1 MTVKIK
7 LIYLI
12 CMILCVFL
20 TFSTVSAADLN
31 VDSISDSISDSIL
44 EPNINSAVEKSQS
57 ESSLTSFNQNR
68 DSIDY
73 NNEDK
78 DCVDSMN
85 ELYNLNLDKSD
96 LNSINSDEKSLK
108 SSLDY
113 INYSSVNKN
122 SSVYT
127 NSLKENPLKANLYT
141 FSDLQSLI
149 DNSRESTVINLD
161 GKTFIGNGTPIT
173 IRKSITINGGSEGNM
188 ATLDAKK
195 LSRILIIGSSNVHLL
210 NCNFINGINFTVELR
225 GNDSSVSNCN
235 FRNNFK
241 HLYVRSGSENFYLQD
256 SNFSFSNSNVSSS
269 VMIIAK
275 NVTVKNSNFF
285 NNTVLDNTG
294 LQGHGAA
301 LQVGENSN
309 STNIGYIIN
318 CTFSN
323 NAVITNANDTH
334 AGALCFRPGIKVINS
349 TFINNYCNKV
359 GGATTL
365 HSDGELINCI
375 FINNTAG
382 EYGGA
387 ISTGFLAFHSWK

>member
-113 INYSSVNKN
+113 INSNSNNKN
-122 SSVYT
+122 SSVFR
-127 NSLKENPLKANLYT
+127 NSLKANPLNVNPLKANSYT
-141 FSDLQSLI
+141 FSDLQNLI
-149 DNSRESTVINLD
+149 DISPDSSVINLD
-161 GKTFIGNGTPIT
+161 GKTFIGNGTPVT
-173 IRKSITINGGSEGNM
+173 IKKSITIDGGSNGNM
-188 ATLDAKK
+188 ATLDAKN
-195 LSRILIIGSSNVHLL
+195 LSKILVIGSSNVHLL

-225 GNDSSVSNCN
+225 
-235 FRNNFK
+235 
-241 HLYVRSGSENFYLQD
+241 
-256 SNFSFSNSNVSSS
+256 
-269 VMIIAK
+269 
-275 NVTVKNSNFF
+275 
-285 NNTVLDNTG
+285 
-294 LQGHGAA
+294 
-301 LQVGENSN
+301 
-309 STNIGYIIN
+309 
-318 CTFSN
+318 
-323 NAVITNANDTH
+323 
-334 AGALCFRPGIKVINS
+334 
-349 TFINNYCNKV
+349 
-359 GGATTL
+359 
-365 HSDGELINCI
+365 
-375 FINNTAG
+375 
-382 EYGGA
+382 
-387 ISTGFLAFHSWK
+387 